1 MALRRI
7 GSRWV
12 GLALIGILAGSA
24 SGYWAADPARA
35 AKRASGKAWHGKVAK
50 VVSSQ
55 ATPTIK
61 EGDELGAGGKL
72 VTDSKTRVRLM
83 MDDGTELLVER
94 DTELSVDEAARTM
107 RVVHGTVLADV
118 AHLDGAPLA
127 HLLLPSGDVR
137 VLGTKLLVTALAD
150 RSNVEVLRGD
160 VEIQAGATKT
170 SVHAGEEAVVSSDRI
185 DVAPANDMA
194 QRSAFG
200 QALAHN
206 EDTDLPVTGLGE
218 LRARKPGNTSEKDRA
233 VRLQAH
239 DVKIRVAGTVART
252 EIDETFFNDTDDVL
266 EGVYRFPLP
275 PGAEIERLALEV
287 DGKMIDGEFTDK
299 AKAAAIWRGAI
310 QNAAPKAPKPRAEI
324 IWVPGPWRDPALLE
338 WQQGGRFELKIF
350 PIPKRGA
357 RRVVIAYTET
367 VQASGNMRRYTYPLP
382 QSTASALSI
391 GNFHVD
397 ARVVGYDKAK
407 PVRVRGYELT
417 QAEESGGVRFS
428 GNMTSFTPSG
438 DLTVEYE
445 PEDARADAVAWA
457 FTDNT
462 GKSPESFAA
471 IALRPKL
478 PHATESAPRDQVIVV
493 DAGRSMT
500 GERYVRARRLATQ
513 IASELDRRD
522 RITVLACDVE
532 CKQLTG
538 GFIAPG
544 GPGAHD
550 VDAFLAGVTPDGA
563 TDLVGSV
570 RAAAGATGRDK
581 SRELKVTIIS
591 DGVPSAGYRS
601 ANRLADRVR
610 EVLAGEPKAVVVS
623 VPVGA
628 QSNTTALSEIARGGG
643 GVMVSYQ
650 PGESLETAAM
660 SVVSATYGR
669 MLSEVSLTLPDG
681 LTAVAPTHL
690 CALRAGSETVITA
703 RLSGNTVKGDVVLK
717 GKVSGEAFEA
727 HYPIDVTAV
736 SDEKNAFVPRLF
748 AASTIGEKERFGI
761 DADKAELVSL
771 SRKYS
776 VPSKFTSLLVLE
788 SEAMFT
794 AFGIERAQRGAQ
806 WTGETAAT
814 GTVVADSTTLG
825 HGGLDDTAKD
835 DEKKGAPD
843 DLSGTLGS
851 ALAGP
856 GNQVFRSGGGGG
868 GSSASAPKSVQAE
881 SSFDDPAPMP
891 SMAPPPPAA
900 RPARKAPSVAG
911 GSAWNPNPWGDD
923 SNNWSRRRPGRWM
936 KRTWVRHASVVDDP
950 FVASDTDKVRAAREA
965 LAQAPDERGKH
976 KALALALSHSGDLE
990 ELDRV
995 ITKWKERDPLDADM
1009 ISLES
1014 DVVLRK
1020 GDRARAMRILSGALS
1035 SPTIAG
1041 DDASRL
1047 ATSLAEAYERQGDA
1061 RACSFRVTVAELRP
1075 TDADAVARASSCE
1088 RTFGRMQASEAW
1100 ITALPKARDRMDKL
1114 TRIDSERADS
1124 GAILLKATWD
1134 QAADVDLVLITPSG
1148 ERISWASRSRK
1159 MRAEDVTSQT
1169 REALALNDWGA
1180 GSFEVE
1186 AVRASPGTQPID
1198 GRMVITAA
1206 DGVRTVPFHISQD
1219 RARVGRVDV
1228 RYESVLVPASSDDVG
1243 AFLNGE

>member
-1 MALRRI
+1 
-7 GSRWV
+7 
-12 GLALIGILAGSA
+12 
-24 SGYWAADPARA
+24 
-35 AKRASGKAWHGKVAK
+35 
-50 VVSSQ
+50 
-55 ATPTIK
+55 
-61 EGDELGAGGKL
+61 
-72 VTDSKTRVRLM
+72 
-83 MDDGTELLVER
+83 
-94 DTELSVDEAARTM
+94 
-107 RVVHGTVLADV
+107 
-118 AHLDGAPLA
+118 
-127 HLLLPSGDVR
+127 
-137 VLGTKLLVTALAD
+137 
-150 RSNVEVLRGD
+150 
-160 VEIQAGATKT
+160 
-170 SVHAGEEAVVSSDRI
+170 
-185 DVAPANDMA
+185 MA

-200 QALAHN
+200 QALSHN
-206 EDTDLPVTGLGE
+206 EDTDLPVSGLGE
-218 LRARKPGNTSEKDRA
+218 LRARKPGNTAEKDRA
-233 VRLQAH
+233 VRLQSH

-287 DGKMIDGEFTDK
+287 DGKMIEGEFTDK

-350 PIPKRGA
+350 PIPKRGS

-367 VQASGNMRRYTYPLP
+367 VQSSGNMRRYTYPLP
-382 QSTASALSI
+382 QSTASALTI

-397 ARVVGYDKAK
+397 ARVVGFAKQK

-428 GNMTSFTPSG
+428 GNMSSFTPSG

-478 PHATESAPRDQVIVV
+478 PHATESAARDQVIVV

-513 IASELDRRD
+513 IVSELDRRD
-522 RITVLACDVE
+522 RVTVLACDVE
-532 CKQLTG
+532 CKQLG
-538 GFIAPG
+538 AGFVAPG

-563 TDLVGSV
+563 SDLVGAV
-570 RAAAGATGRDK
+570 RSAQAAAGRDK
-581 SRELKVTIIS
+581 ARELKVTIIS

-601 ANRLADRVR
+601 TNRLADRVR
-610 EVLAGEPKAVVVS
+610 EVLSGEPKAVVVS

-643 GVMVSYQ
+643 GVMVSYE

-669 MLSEVSLTLPDG
+669 MLSDVSLTLPDG
-681 LTAVAPTHL
+681 LTSIAPSHL

-703 RLSGNTVKGDVVLK
+703 RLSGSSVKGDVVLR
-717 GKVSGEAFEA
+717 GKVSGEPFEA

-748 AASTIGEKERFGI
+748 AASTIDEKERFGT
-761 DADKAELVSL
+761 DADKAELVGL

-806 WTGETAAT
+806 WTGESAAT
-814 GTVVADSTTLG
+814 GTVVADSSVSGKSGEDLS
-825 HGGLDDTAKD
+825 KD
-835 DEKKGAPD
+835 DEKKGPSPD
-843 DLSGTLGS
+843 ELSDSLGS
-851 ALAGP
+851 ALATGS
-856 GNQVFRSGGGGG
+856 GQGFGAGGGFIGH
-868 GSSASAPKSVQAE
+868 AAAPKAARAESAPMDV
-881 SSFDDPAPMP
+881 AP
-891 SMAPPPPAA
+891 SATMAPPVQ
-900 RPARKAPSVAG
+900 ARKAAPSNG
-911 GSAWNPNPWGDD
+911 PWSPNPWGDE
-923 SNNWSRRRPGRWM
+923 SPGWGRRRAGRWM
-936 KRTWVRHASVVDDP
+936 KRTWVRHASVADDP

-976 KALALALSHSGDLE
+976 KALALALSHSGDLD

-995 ITKWKERDPLDADM
+995 LTKWKERDPLDADM

-1035 SPTIAG
+1035 SPTIAN

-1061 RACSFRVTVAELRP
+1061 RSCSFRVTVAELRP
-1075 TDADAVARASSCE
+1075 SDADAVARASSCE
-1088 RTFGRMQASEAW
+1088 RTFGRMQASESW
-1100 ITALPKARDRMDKL
+1100 LSALPKAKERMDKL
-1114 TRIDSERADS
+1114 TRIDAERADS

-1134 QAADVDLVLITPSG
+1134 QAADVDLVIVTPQG

-1159 MRAEDVTSQT
+1159 MKAEDVTSQN
-1169 REALALNDWGA
+1169 REALALNDWGSGA
-1180 GSFEVE
+1180 FEVE
-1186 AVRASPGTQPID
+1186 AVRASPGSQPID
-1198 GRMVITAA
+1198 GRIVINAA
-1206 DGVRTVPFHISQD
+1206 DGVRTIPFHISQD

-1228 RYESVLVPASSDDVG
+1228 RYEPVLVPASPDDVG
-1243 AFLNGE
+1243 AFMNGE